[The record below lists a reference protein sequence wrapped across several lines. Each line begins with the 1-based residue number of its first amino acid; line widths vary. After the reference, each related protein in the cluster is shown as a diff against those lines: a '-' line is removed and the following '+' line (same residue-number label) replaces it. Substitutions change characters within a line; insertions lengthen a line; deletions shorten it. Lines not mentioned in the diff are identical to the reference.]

1 MTFNSFEFADEISGA
16 LMGQI
21 GSLTATNE
29 ALTLWTN
36 STTDLTTAWQQG
48 NPNSPI
54 SKAIAGLSSNG
65 AIQNFINTYMTTSND
80 LTQFSL
86 QNISTLLTKL
96 SQNWDKDTGGT
107 QMASIQSFQQLIQAQ
122 QSITTSLG
130 NTDSKAE
137 ASYAEQIPNQQ
148 AIGDAGS
155 AAAGLLSAI
164 ANLLTQSFL

>member
-1 MTFNSFEFADEISGA
+1 MTFNSFEFANEISGA

-48 NPNSPI
+48 NPNSTI
-54 SKAIAGLSSNG
+54 SKKIAGLTSND
-65 AIQNFINTYMTTSND
+65 AIQDFIKSHMLDSND

-86 QNISTLLTKL
+86 QNISALLTKL
-96 SQNWDKDTGGT
+96 SLYPNKDSGGT
-107 QMASIQSFQQLIQAQ
+107 QLASIQSYQQLISAQ
-122 QSITTSLG
+122 QSITTSIG

-155 AAAGLLSAI
+155 AAAGLLSAM